1 MAGSAGQAGR
11 LAGRGPRTSDSYG
24 ILPQGP
30 SAGMRAA
37 NPAAQPGPSQ
47 AAPSPGGRHAAAQSG
62 AAETA
67 GAPSEAGGRGRRG
80 YGTVP
85 SPGAGGYAGGGGLGG
100 LGGSG
105 FGAPGPSNSE
115 GSPGGPAGGDDLEWW
130 ERAGAWLR
138 SWRPLMVLRRIQ
150 AIAVWAA
157 LPVVLIALVVSEALR
172 VSLAAWLGTVWVVFA

>member
-1 MAGSAGQAGR
+1 
-11 LAGRGPRTSDSYG
+11 
-24 ILPQGP
+24 
-30 SAGMRAA
+30 MRAA

-80 YGTVP
+80 YGTVL

-115 GSPGGPAGGDDLEWW
+115 GSPGGPADGDDLEWW

-172 VSLAAWLGTVWVVFA
+172 VSLAAWLGTVWVVFAWF